1 MVSCTC
7 VIKATLEFKFIRMY
21 MFYAMVYGRS
31 GRHLL
36 FCNNAVL
43 TFGITCIIIII
54 LVLAVVVVL

>member
-1 MVSCTC
+1 
-7 VIKATLEFKFIRMY
+7 MY
-21 MFYAMVYGRS
+21 MFYVMVYGRS

-54 LVLAVVVVL
+54 IILVLAVVVVLIKFL